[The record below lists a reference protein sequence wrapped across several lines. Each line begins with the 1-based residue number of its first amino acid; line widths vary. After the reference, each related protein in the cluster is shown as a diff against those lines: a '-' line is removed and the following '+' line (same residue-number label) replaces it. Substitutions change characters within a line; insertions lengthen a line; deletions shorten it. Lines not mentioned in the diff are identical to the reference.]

1 METTQNHTTE
11 QVVVNMLR
19 YNTGRH
25 LLDSGGA
32 YGRNWE
38 RNQDR
43 DFAAEPAERVEF
55 STYQWGDK
63 PMNWEVDY
71 RLSLYH
77 YLTNWLVYVPELDEQ
92 FHAFCDL
99 PEHEDDSYL
108 ELMETFCESIGVNH
122 ETVNTYNGESN
133 LDQVMQYVHYC
144 DADDNL
150 IVIVSVH
157 GGCDVR
163 GGYAK
168 PHVFRVN
175 NRWDPEYFHWNH
187 AADIEFCA
195 IVDGVPHYYDKGGEA
210 MDGYD
215 GNLADYSIT
224 DDPEMIGKGMLVVH
238 DGNMYH
244 PNGSQIEAFTHWQN
258 D

>member
-1 METTQNHTTE
+1 METTQNLTTE
-11 QVVVNMLR
+11 QVVANMLR

-43 DFAAEPAERVEF
+43 DFATEPAERVEF

-63 PMNWEVDY
+63 PMNWDIDY

-77 YLTNWLVYVPELDEQ
+77 YLTTQLLYVPELDEQ

-108 ELMETFCESIGVNH
+108 ELMETFCESIGV
-122 ETVNTYNGESN
+122 EYQTVNTYNGESN
-133 LDQVMQYVHYC
+133 LDQVMQYVHYR

-168 PHVFRVN
+168 PHVFRACP
-175 NRWDPEYFHWNH
+175 WDDDEFHWRH
-187 AADIEFCA
+187 AQDVQLCA
-195 IVDGVPHYYDKGGEA
+195 MVNGEPHYYDSNGRDTE
-210 MDGYD
+210 GYD
-215 GNLADYSIT
+215 ENLTDYSIS

-244 PNGSQIEAFTHWQN
+244 PNGSQIEAFTWWN
-258 D
+258 S